1 MMTMLNA
8 LYPKSNVGS
17 LCIPRKEGGRG
28 LQCVEETVQLTEL
41 ELQIYVKESRERLYT
56 AAKSVDIDL
65 IELIGETTIE
75 AKKQKKE
82 ETTICL
88 EEKMLH
94 G

>member
-1 MMTMLNA
+1 MAMHHA
-8 LYPKSNVGS
+8 LHPKSNIDR

-28 LQCVEETVQLTEL
+28 LQCVVETVQLTEL
-41 ELQIYVKESRERLYT
+41 GLQNYVKESREHLFT

-65 IELIGETTIE
+65 IEPIGETAIE

-82 ETTICL
+82 ETAIYL